1 MQLVAKLM
9 EWIPG
14 CSPKVPETW
23 QEATL
28 QAFVC
33 FVRLV
38 VAIAT
43 ILAIARILGPV
54 LGL

>member
-1 MQLVAKLM
+1 MHLIAKIM

-14 CSPKVPETW
+14 CSPTVPTTW
-23 QEATL
+23 REATL
-28 QAFVC
+28 QAFAC

-38 VAIAT
+38 VAIIT
-43 ILAIARILGPV
+43 VLVIAHVLGPF